1 MIDNNHELT
10 TGELDAVSGGE
21 SGLMGGS
28 GVMGMLNQIMQTIQ
42 KTQNPAPPR
51 RKAARTRSS
60 KQSIV
65 WGDGRADLPSPVVL
79 RPHNGFRGR
88 LSWRPLSLQIEF
100 SGRGRIRTDDRAK
113 PHGRL

>member
-42 KTQNPAPPR
+42 KTQNPPDAKQHRTAP
-51 RKAARTRSS
+51 ASN
-60 KQSIV
+60 Q
-65 WGDGRADLPSPVVL
+65 
-79 RPHNGFRGR
+79 
-88 LSWRPLSLQIEF
+88 
-100 SGRGRIRTDDRAK
+100 
-113 PHGRL
+113 

>member
-42 KTQNPAPPR
+42 KTQNPPDA
-51 RKAARTRSS
+51 K
-60 KQSIV
+60 
-65 WGDGRADLPSPVVL
+65 
-79 RPHNGFRGR
+79 RPGPTPASN
-88 LSWRPLSLQIEF
+88 Q
-100 SGRGRIRTDDRAK
+100 
-113 PHGRL
+113 